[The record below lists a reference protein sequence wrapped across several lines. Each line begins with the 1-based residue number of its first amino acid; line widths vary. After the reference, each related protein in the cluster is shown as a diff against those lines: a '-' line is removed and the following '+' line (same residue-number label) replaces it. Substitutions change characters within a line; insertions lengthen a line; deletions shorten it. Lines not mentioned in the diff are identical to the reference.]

1 MTTEQI
7 VSRLAQF
14 PFLTSLIVIG
24 LGLLLGFLIAWIFWR
39 KRHRS
44 WKAALRRQEELA
56 SEAEGYKSRNRYFQ
70 SLTAERQKLAAEMDW
85 SKFDF
90 VSPEL
95 AVKLKEYG
103 IKDLANLISLSETQ
117 RGKLDSELAANG
129 LSLNWDSVGKAQAS
143 FQQAPNEFV
152 NNVKVDWGK
161 VEGVDAQTAGEL
173 QRMGIKSV
181 GDLEKMSPSERT
193 KFETEMKQKGVSW
206 DWGKLGGWK
215 TALGST
221 AAAVAGLGAGIASFG
236 KGAIDKT
243 GDALGSVGK
252 VDWGKVEGVD
262 SKTAGELQ
270 RMGIKSVGDLEKM
283 SPSERTKFEAEM
295 KQKGVSWDWGKLGGW
310 KTALGAATAG
320 VSGVAAGVS
329 NIGKGAIDKTSDA
342 FGVACSVDWG
352 KVEGVDAKTAGELQ
366 RMGIKSVGDLEKMS
380 PSERT
385 KFEAEMKQKGV
396 SWNWGKLGGWKTALG
411 SAAGVTGLGAGIAG
425 ASSSTRVDVGSGE
438 VDWGKVEGVNSK
450 TAGELQRMGIKSF
463 GDLEKMS
470 PLERTKFEAEM
481 KQKGVSWDW
490 GKLDSWKTDL
500 DQRSHLKG
508 PHFGR
513 PEVRVTGF
521 APVTEE
527 ASKSATATGNQ
538 GVAGGAVANVGAS
551 SGFATSNVG
560 GTGSSNAGA
569 AGSINVG
576 QMIAQDLKSTE
587 PPRLFKFAP
596 EWRDDL
602 TLLDGIDD
610 PQSRELRKMGIYNF
624 DQLHNLPHLEQ
635 ARLQA
640 WFGSKGWHLDMDQ
653 WRISSEGNTLN
664 PSTEL
669 IQDKAYEV
677 YCHRR
682 DHHLCGDESTDW
694 EQAEWAMRGN
704 PIWGYGVPHDVE
716 DYTQTMEGVT
726 QEARDE
732 LYRMGLY
739 NRHQVELLNEQ
750 ERRLL
755 TTWFA
760 GPRFGVDLTKS
771 FGWLSTL
778 KPAPAPS
785 DFCLLYTSPSPRDR
799 QKSRMPSSA

>member
-1 MTTEQI
+1 MTIEQI
-7 VSRLAQF
+7 VSRFAQF
-14 PFLTSLIVIG
+14 PFLTSLVVIG

-44 WKAALRRQEELA
+44 WKAALRRKEELA

-103 IKDLANLISLSETQ
+103 IKDLANLKSLSETQ

-193 KFETEMKQKGVSW
+193 KFE
-206 DWGKLGGWK
+206 
-215 TALGST
+215 
-221 AAAVAGLGAGIASFG
+221 
-236 KGAIDKT
+236 
-243 GDALGSVGK
+243 
-252 VDWGKVEGVD
+252 
-262 SKTAGELQ
+262 
-270 RMGIKSVGDLEKM
+270 
-283 SPSERTKFEAEM
+283 
-295 KQKGVSWDWGKLGGW
+295 
-310 KTALGAATAG
+310 
-320 VSGVAAGVS
+320 
-329 NIGKGAIDKTSDA
+329 
-342 FGVACSVDWG
+342 
-352 KVEGVDAKTAGELQ
+352 
-366 RMGIKSVGDLEKMS
+366 
-380 PSERT
+380 
-385 KFEAEMKQKGV
+385 AEMKQKGV

-411 SAAGVTGLGAGIAG
+411 STAAGVAGLGAGIANFGKGAIDKTGDALGAAGNVAGNVADATVKGAKGLVGG
-425 ASSSTRVDVGSGE
+425 ASSNTRVDAGSGDG
-438 VDWGKVEGVNSK
+438 DWSKVEGVDAQ
-450 TAGELQRMGIKSF
+450 TAGELQRMGIKSV
-463 GDLEKMS
+463 GELENMS
-470 PLERTKFEAEM
+470 PSERTKFEAEM

-490 GKLDSWKTDL
+490 GKLDSWKTD
-500 DQRSHLKG
+500 QNQKSHLKG

-527 ASKSATATGNQ
+527 VSKSAMSASNQ
-538 GVAGGAVANVGAS
+538 GVVASGAATGTAA
-551 SGFATSNVG
+551 SGFAASNVT
-560 GTGSSNAGA
+560 GTGSGNGGA

-576 QMIAQDLKSTE
+576 QVIAQDLKSTE
-587 PPRLFKFAP
+587 PPRLFESTAQWK
-596 EWRDDL
+596 DDL
-602 TLLDGIDD
+602 TLLDGIGD

-760 GPRFGVDLTKS
+760 GPRFGIDLTKS

-778 KPAPAPS
+778 RPAPAPS
-785 DFCLLYTSPSPRDR
+785 DLNFGAVCESEPSQIDDL
-799 QKSRMPSSA
+799 SRINGIGNATESDLNRLGIYHFSQIANWTAENSAAVAKTLGLENRIQEDSWIEQAKKLIERG

>member
-1 MTTEQI
+1 
-7 VSRLAQF
+7 
-14 PFLTSLIVIG
+14 
-24 LGLLLGFLIAWIFWR
+24 
-39 KRHRS
+39 
-44 WKAALRRQEELA
+44 
-56 SEAEGYKSRNRYFQ
+56 
-70 SLTAERQKLAAEMDW
+70 
-85 SKFDF
+85 
-90 VSPEL
+90 
-95 AVKLKEYG
+95 
-103 IKDLANLISLSETQ
+103 
-117 RGKLDSELAANG
+117 
-129 LSLNWDSVGKAQAS
+129 
-143 FQQAPNEFV
+143 
-152 NNVKVDWGK
+152 
-161 VEGVDAQTAGEL
+161 
-173 QRMGIKSV
+173 MGIKSI
-181 GDLEKMSPSERT
+181 GDLENMSP
-193 KFETEMKQKGVSW
+193 
-206 DWGKLGGWK
+206 
-215 TALGST
+215 
-221 AAAVAGLGAGIASFG
+221 
-236 KGAIDKT
+236 
-243 GDALGSVGK
+243 
-252 VDWGKVEGVD
+252 
-262 SKTAGELQ
+262 
-270 RMGIKSVGDLEKM
+270 
-283 SPSERTKFEAEM
+283 PERTKFEAEM

-310 KTALGAATAG
+310 KT
-320 VSGVAAGVS
+320 
-329 NIGKGAIDKTSDA
+329 
-342 FGVACSVDWG
+342 
-352 KVEGVDAKTAGELQ
+352 
-366 RMGIKSVGDLEKMS
+366 DLN
-380 PSERT
+380 
-385 KFEAEMKQKGV
+385 QK
-396 SWNWGKLGGWKTALG
+396 
-411 SAAGVTGLGAGIAG
+411 
-425 ASSSTRVDVGSGE
+425 
-438 VDWGKVEGVNSK
+438 
-450 TAGELQRMGIKSF
+450 
-463 GDLEKMS
+463 
-470 PLERTKFEAEM
+470 
-481 KQKGVSWDW
+481 
-490 GKLDSWKTDL
+490 
-500 DQRSHLKG
+500 SHLKG

-513 PEVRVTGF
+513 REVRVTGF

-527 ASKSATATGNQ
+527 ASKSVPAASNQ
-538 GVAGGAVANVGAS
+538 DFAGGAVANGGAA

-560 GTGSSNAGA
+560 GIGASNAGA

-576 QMIAQDLKSTE
+576 QVIAQDLKSTE

-664 PSTEL
+664 PSIEL

-716 DYTQTMEGVT
+716 DYTQTMAGVT

-778 KPAPAPS
+778 RPAPAPS
-785 DFCLLYTSPSPRDR
+785 DLNFGAVCESEPNQIDDLSRINGIGNATESDLNRLGIYHFR
-799 QKSRMPSSA
+799 QIANWTPENTAAVAETLGLGNRIQEDAWIEQAKRLVERG

>member
-1 MTTEQI
+1 MTIEKI
-7 VSRLAQF
+7 VSWIAQY
-14 PFLTSLIVIG
+14 PFVTSLVVITI
-24 LGLLLGFLIAWIFWR
+24 GLLLGFLLAWIFWR
-39 KRHRS
+39 RRYQS
-44 WKAALRRQEELA
+44 WKAALRRKEKLV
-56 SEAEGYKSRNRYFQ
+56 SEAEGYKSRSRYFQ
-70 SLTAERQKLAAEMDW
+70 SLVAERQKLAAEMDW

-103 IKDLANLISLSETQ
+103 IKDLANLNSLSASQ

-129 LSLNWDSVGKAQAS
+129 LSLNWDSAGKAQAS
-143 FQQAPNEFV
+143 LEQAQIDL
-152 NNVKVDWGK
+152 VKNIDVDWGK
-161 VEGVDAQTAGEL
+161 VEGVDYRTARELKRMGFKNIGEL
-173 QRMGIKSV
+173 ES
-181 GDLEKMSPSERT
+181 
-193 KFETEMKQKGVSW
+193 
-206 DWGKLGGWK
+206 
-215 TALGST
+215 
-221 AAAVAGLGAGIASFG
+221 
-236 KGAIDKT
+236 
-243 GDALGSVGK
+243 
-252 VDWGKVEGVD
+252 
-262 SKTAGELQ
+262 
-270 RMGIKSVGDLEKM
+270 M

-295 KQKGVSWDWGKLGGW
+295 KQ
-310 KTALGAATAG
+310 
-320 VSGVAAGVS
+320 
-329 NIGKGAIDKTSDA
+329 N
-342 FGVACSVDWG
+342 
-352 KVEGVDAKTAGELQ
+352 
-366 RMGIKSVGDLEKMS
+366 
-380 PSERT
+380 
-385 KFEAEMKQKGV
+385 GV
-396 SWNWGKLGGWKTALG
+396 SWNWGKLGGWKTALV
-411 SAAGVTGLGAGIAG
+411 SAAGVTGLSAISAG
-425 ASSSTRVDVGSGE
+425 AANVEGAKEPGSGVSLSTRVDAKFDAVGGE
-438 VDWGKVEGVNSK
+438 VDWGKVDGIAPQA
-450 TAGELQRMGIKSF
+450 AGELKRMGIKSIEE
-463 GDLEKMS
+463 LESMS
-470 PLERTKFEAEM
+470 PVERTKFEAEM

-500 DQRSHLKG
+500 SQKSHLKG

-527 ASKSATATGNQ
+527 ASKSALATNNQ
-538 GVAGGAVANVGAS
+538 GVAGGTVASGAA
-551 SGFATSNVG
+551 SGIAAGSVT
-560 GTGSSNAGA
+560 GTGSNTSSAGK

-576 QMIAQDLKSTE
+576 QIIAQDLKSTE

-610 PQSRELRKMGIYNF
+610 PQSRELRKMGICNF

-664 PSTEL
+664 PSTES
-669 IQDKAYEV
+669 IQNKAYEV

-716 DYTQTMEGVT
+716 DYTQSMEGVT

-755 TTWFA
+755 TSWFA
-760 GPRFGVDLTKS
+760 GPRFGVDLTKA

-785 DFCLLYTSPSPRDR
+785 DLNFGAVCESEPDQIDDLSRINGIGNATESDLNRLGIYHFR
-799 QKSRMPSSA
+799 QIANWTAENSAAVAETLGLENRIQEDSWIEQAKKLIDHG

>member
-1 MTTEQI
+1 MTIEKI
-7 VSRLAQF
+7 VSWIAQY
-14 PFLTSLIVIG
+14 PFVTSLVVITI
-24 LGLLLGFLIAWIFWR
+24 GLLLGFLLAWIFWR
-39 KRHRS
+39 RRYQS
-44 WKAALRRQEELA
+44 WKAALRRKEKLV
-56 SEAEGYKSRNRYFQ
+56 SEAEGYKSRSRYFQ
-70 SLTAERQKLAAEMDW
+70 SLVAERQKLAAEMDW

-103 IKDLANLISLSETQ
+103 IKDLANLNSLSASQ

-129 LSLNWDSVGKAQAS
+129 LSLNWDSAGKAQAS
-143 FQQAPNEFV
+143 LEQAQIDL
-152 NNVKVDWGK
+152 VKNIDVDWGK
-161 VEGVDAQTAGEL
+161 VEGVDYRTARELKRMGFKNIGEL
-173 QRMGIKSV
+173 ES
-181 GDLEKMSPSERT
+181 
-193 KFETEMKQKGVSW
+193 
-206 DWGKLGGWK
+206 
-215 TALGST
+215 
-221 AAAVAGLGAGIASFG
+221 
-236 KGAIDKT
+236 
-243 GDALGSVGK
+243 
-252 VDWGKVEGVD
+252 
-262 SKTAGELQ
+262 
-270 RMGIKSVGDLEKM
+270 M

-295 KQKGVSWDWGKLGGW
+295 KQ
-310 KTALGAATAG
+310 
-320 VSGVAAGVS
+320 
-329 NIGKGAIDKTSDA
+329 N
-342 FGVACSVDWG
+342 
-352 KVEGVDAKTAGELQ
+352 
-366 RMGIKSVGDLEKMS
+366 
-380 PSERT
+380 
-385 KFEAEMKQKGV
+385 GV
-396 SWNWGKLGGWKTALG
+396 SWNWGKIGGWKTALV
-411 SAAGVTGLGAGIAG
+411 SAAGVTGLSAISAG
-425 ASSSTRVDVGSGE
+425 AANVEGAKEPGSGVSLSTRVDAKFDAVGGE
-438 VDWGKVEGVNSK
+438 VDWGKVDGIAPQA
-450 TAGELQRMGIKSF
+450 AGELKRMGIKSIEE
-463 GDLEKMS
+463 LESMS
-470 PLERTKFEAEM
+470 PVERTKFEAEM

-500 DQRSHLKG
+500 SQKSHLKG

-527 ASKSATATGNQ
+527 ASKSALATNNQ
-538 GVAGGAVANVGAS
+538 GVAGGTVASGAA
-551 SGFATSNVG
+551 SGIAAGSVT
-560 GTGSSNAGA
+560 GTGSNTSSAGK

-576 QMIAQDLKSTE
+576 QIIAQDLKSTE

-664 PSTEL
+664 PSIEL

-716 DYTQTMEGVT
+716 DYTQTMAGVT

-778 KPAPAPS
+778 RPAPAPS
-785 DFCLLYTSPSPRDR
+785 DLNFGAVCESEPNQIDDLSRINGIGNATESDLNRLGIYHFR
-799 QKSRMPSSA
+799 QIANWTPENTAAVAETLGLGNRIQEDAWIEQAKRLVERG

>member
-1 MTTEQI
+1 MTIEKI
-7 VSRLAQF
+7 VSWIAQY
-14 PFLTSLIVIG
+14 PFVTSLVVITI
-24 LGLLLGFLIAWIFWR
+24 GLLLGFLLAWIFWR
-39 KRHRS
+39 RRYQS
-44 WKAALRRQEELA
+44 WKAALRRKEKLV
-56 SEAEGYKSRNRYFQ
+56 SEAEGYKSRSRYFQ
-70 SLTAERQKLAAEMDW
+70 SLVAERQKLAAEMDW

-103 IKDLANLISLSETQ
+103 IKDLANLNSLSASQ

-129 LSLNWDSVGKAQAS
+129 LSLNWDSAGKAQAS
-143 FQQAPNEFV
+143 LEQAQIDL
-152 NNVKVDWGK
+152 VKNIDVDWGK
-161 VEGVDAQTAGEL
+161 VEGVDYRTARELKRMGFKNIGEL
-173 QRMGIKSV
+173 ES
-181 GDLEKMSPSERT
+181 
-193 KFETEMKQKGVSW
+193 
-206 DWGKLGGWK
+206 
-215 TALGST
+215 
-221 AAAVAGLGAGIASFG
+221 
-236 KGAIDKT
+236 
-243 GDALGSVGK
+243 
-252 VDWGKVEGVD
+252 
-262 SKTAGELQ
+262 
-270 RMGIKSVGDLEKM
+270 M

-295 KQKGVSWDWGKLGGW
+295 KQ
-310 KTALGAATAG
+310 
-320 VSGVAAGVS
+320 
-329 NIGKGAIDKTSDA
+329 N
-342 FGVACSVDWG
+342 
-352 KVEGVDAKTAGELQ
+352 
-366 RMGIKSVGDLEKMS
+366 
-380 PSERT
+380 
-385 KFEAEMKQKGV
+385 GV
-396 SWNWGKLGGWKTALG
+396 SWNWGKLGGWKTALV
-411 SAAGVTGLGAGIAG
+411 SAAGVTGLSAISAG
-425 ASSSTRVDVGSGE
+425 AANVEGAKEPGSGVSLSTRVNAKFDAVGGE
-438 VDWGKVEGVNSK
+438 VDWGKVDGIAPQA
-450 TAGELQRMGIKSF
+450 AGELKRMGIKSIEE
-463 GDLEKMS
+463 LESMS
-470 PLERTKFEAEM
+470 PVERTKFEAEM

-500 DQRSHLKG
+500 SQKSHLKG

-527 ASKSATATGNQ
+527 ASKSALATNNQ
-538 GVAGGAVANVGAS
+538 GVAGGTVASGAA
-551 SGFATSNVG
+551 SGIAAGSVT
-560 GTGSSNAGA
+560 GTGSNTSSAGK

-576 QMIAQDLKSTE
+576 QIIAQDLKSTE

-610 PQSRELRKMGIYNF
+610 PQSRELRKMGICNF

-664 PSTEL
+664 PSTES
-669 IQDKAYEV
+669 IQNKAYEV

-716 DYTQTMEGVT
+716 DYTQSMEGVT

-755 TTWFA
+755 TSWFA
-760 GPRFGVDLTKS
+760 GPRFGVDLTKA

-785 DFCLLYTSPSPRDR
+785 DLNFGAVCESEPDQIDDLSRINGIGNATESDLNRLGIYHFR
-799 QKSRMPSSA
+799 QIANWTAENSAAVAETLGLENRIQEDSWIEQAKKLIDHG

>member
-1 MTTEQI
+1 MTIEQI
-7 VSRLAQF
+7 VSRFAQF
-14 PFLTSLIVIG
+14 PFLTSLVVIG

-103 IKDLANLISLSETQ
+103 IKDLANLKSLSETQ

-152 NNVKVDWGK
+152 NNV
-161 VEGVDAQTAGEL
+161 
-173 QRMGIKSV
+173 
-181 GDLEKMSPSERT
+181 
-193 KFETEMKQKGVSW
+193 
-206 DWGKLGGWK
+206 
-215 TALGST
+215 
-221 AAAVAGLGAGIASFG
+221 
-236 KGAIDKT
+236 
-243 GDALGSVGK
+243 K

-411 SAAGVTGLGAGIAG
+411 STAGVTGLGAGIAG

-470 PLERTKFEAEM
+470 PSERTKFEAEM

-490 GKLDSWKTDL
+490 GKLGGWKTDL
-500 DQRSHLKG
+500 NQKSHLKG

-513 PEVRVTGF
+513 REVRVTGF

-527 ASKSATATGNQ
+527 ASKSVPAASNQ
-538 GVAGGAVANVGAS
+538 DFAGGAVANGGAA

-560 GTGSSNAGA
+560 GIGASNAGA

-576 QMIAQDLKSTE
+576 QVIAQDLKSTE

-610 PQSRELRKMGIYNF
+610 PQSRELRKMGICNF

-664 PSTEL
+664 PSIEL

-716 DYTQTMEGVT
+716 DYTQTMAGVT

-778 KPAPAPS
+778 RPAPAPS
-785 DFCLLYTSPSPRDR
+785 DLNFGAVCESEPNQIDDLSRINGIGNATESDLNRLGIYHFR
-799 QKSRMPSSA
+799 QIANWTPENTAAVAETLGLGNRIQEDAWIEQAKRLVERG

>member
-1 MTTEQI
+1 MTMEQI
-7 VSRLAQF
+7 VFRFSQF
-14 PFLTSLIVIG
+14 PFLTSLVVIAV
-24 LGLLLGFLIAWIFWR
+24 GLLLGFLFAWIFWR
-39 KRHRS
+39 RRHRS
-44 WKAALRRQEELA
+44 WKAALQRQSELA
-56 SEAEGYKSRNRYFQ
+56 SEAAGYKSRSRYYQ
-70 SLTAERQKLAAEMDW
+70 SLLAERQKLAAAMDW
-85 SKFDF
+85 SRFDF
-90 VSPEL
+90 VSPKL

-103 IKDLANLISLSETQ
+103 IKDLENLNSLSEIQ
-117 RGKLDSELAANG
+117 RGKLDSELAVNG
-129 LSLNWDSVGKAQAS
+129 LSLNWDSVGKAKASLEQA
-143 FQQAPNEFV
+143 QNELV
-152 NNVKVDWGK
+152 KNVDVDWGK
-161 VEGVDAQTAGEL
+161 VEGIDPQTAREL
-173 QRMGIKSV
+173 QRMGIKSI
-181 GDLEKMSPSERT
+181 GDLEDMSPSERT
-193 KFETEMKQKGVSW
+193 KFEIELKQKGVNW
-206 DWGKLGGWK
+206 DWSKLGGWK
-215 TALGST
+215 TALGS
-221 AAAVAGLGAGIASFG
+221 VAGITGLGAAVDGASSN
-236 KGAIDKT
+236 ARVDAPS
-243 GDALGSVGK
+243 GD
-252 VDWGKVEGVD
+252 VDWRKVEGVD
-262 SKTAGELQ
+262 AKTAGELQ
-270 RMGIKSVGDLEKM
+270 RMGIKSVGDLENM

-310 KTALGAATAG
+310 KTALGT
-320 VSGVAAGVS
+320 AAGVTGLAAGVA
-329 NIGKGAIDKTSDA
+329 NIGKRAIDKTGDA
-342 FGVACSVDWG
+342 LGAVGNVAGNAADVTVNGAKGLVGGASSSTRVDAGSGDVDWG
-352 KVEGVDAKTAGELQ
+352 KVEGVDAKTASELQ
-366 RMGIKSVGDLEKMS
+366 RLGIKSIGDLENML
-380 PSERT
+380 P
-385 KFEAEMKQKGV
+385 
-396 SWNWGKLGGWKTALG
+396 
-411 SAAGVTGLGAGIAG
+411 
-425 ASSSTRVDVGSGE
+425 
-438 VDWGKVEGVNSK
+438 
-450 TAGELQRMGIKSF
+450 
-463 GDLEKMS
+463 
-470 PLERTKFEAEM
+470 PERTKFEAEM

-490 GKLDSWKTDL
+490 GKLGGWKTDL
-500 DQRSHLKG
+500 KQKSHLKG

-513 PEVRVTGF
+513 REVRVTGF

-527 ASKSATATGNQ
+527 ASKSVPAASNQ
-538 GVAGGAVANVGAS
+538 DFAGGAVANGGAA

-560 GTGSSNAGA
+560 GIGASNAGA

-576 QMIAQDLKSTE
+576 QVIAQDLKSTE

-664 PSTEL
+664 PSIEL

-716 DYTQTMEGVT
+716 DYTQTMAGVT

-778 KPAPAPS
+778 RPAPAPS
-785 DFCLLYTSPSPRDR
+785 DLNFGAVCESEPNQIDDLSRINGIGNATESDLNRLGIYHFR
-799 QKSRMPSSA
+799 QIANWTPENTAAVAETLGLGNRIQEDAWIEQAKRLVERG

>member
-1 MTTEQI
+1 MTIEKI
-7 VSRLAQF
+7 VSWIAQY
-14 PFLTSLIVIG
+14 PFVTSLVVITI
-24 LGLLLGFLIAWIFWR
+24 GLLLGFLLAWIFWR
-39 KRHRS
+39 RRYQS
-44 WKAALRRQEELA
+44 WKAALRRKEKLV
-56 SEAEGYKSRNRYFQ
+56 SEAEGYKSRSRYFQ
-70 SLTAERQKLAAEMDW
+70 SLVAERQKLAAEMDW

-103 IKDLANLISLSETQ
+103 IKDLANLNSLSASQ

-129 LSLNWDSVGKAQAS
+129 LSLNWDSAGKAQAS
-143 FQQAPNEFV
+143 LEQAQIDL
-152 NNVKVDWGK
+152 VKNIDVDWGK
-161 VEGVDAQTAGEL
+161 VEGVDYRTARELKRMGFKNIGEL
-173 QRMGIKSV
+173 ES
-181 GDLEKMSPSERT
+181 
-193 KFETEMKQKGVSW
+193 
-206 DWGKLGGWK
+206 
-215 TALGST
+215 
-221 AAAVAGLGAGIASFG
+221 
-236 KGAIDKT
+236 
-243 GDALGSVGK
+243 
-252 VDWGKVEGVD
+252 
-262 SKTAGELQ
+262 
-270 RMGIKSVGDLEKM
+270 M

-295 KQKGVSWDWGKLGGW
+295 KQ
-310 KTALGAATAG
+310 
-320 VSGVAAGVS
+320 
-329 NIGKGAIDKTSDA
+329 N
-342 FGVACSVDWG
+342 
-352 KVEGVDAKTAGELQ
+352 
-366 RMGIKSVGDLEKMS
+366 
-380 PSERT
+380 
-385 KFEAEMKQKGV
+385 GV
-396 SWNWGKLGGWKTALG
+396 SWNWGKLGGWKPALV
-411 SAAGVTGLGAGIAG
+411 SAAGVTGLSAISAG
-425 ASSSTRVDVGSGE
+425 AANVEGAKEPGSGVSLSTRVDAKFDAVGGE
-438 VDWGKVEGVNSK
+438 VDWGKVDGIAPQA
-450 TAGELQRMGIKSF
+450 AGELKRMGIKSIEE
-463 GDLEKMS
+463 LESMS
-470 PLERTKFEAEM
+470 PVERTKFEAEM

-500 DQRSHLKG
+500 SQKSHLKG

-527 ASKSATATGNQ
+527 ASKSALATNNQ
-538 GVAGGAVANVGAS
+538 GVAGGTVASGAA
-551 SGFATSNVG
+551 SGIAAGSVT
-560 GTGSSNAGA
+560 GTGSNTSSAGK

-576 QMIAQDLKSTE
+576 QIIAQDLKSTE

-610 PQSRELRKMGIYNF
+610 PQSRELRKMGICNF

-664 PSTEL
+664 PSTES
-669 IQDKAYEV
+669 IQNKAYEV

-716 DYTQTMEGVT
+716 DYTQSMEGVT

-755 TTWFA
+755 TSWFA
-760 GPRFGVDLTKS
+760 GPRFGVDLTKA

-785 DFCLLYTSPSPRDR
+785 DLNFGAVCESEPDQIDDLSRINGIGNATESDLNRLGIYHFR
-799 QKSRMPSSA
+799 QIANWTAENSAAVAETLGLENRIQEDSWIEQAKKLIDHG

>member
-1 MTTEQI
+1 MTIEKI
-7 VSRLAQF
+7 VSWIAQY
-14 PFLTSLIVIG
+14 PFVTSLAVITI
-24 LGLLLGFLIAWIFWR
+24 GLLLGFLLAWIFWR
-39 KRHRS
+39 RRYQS
-44 WKAALRRQEELA
+44 WKAALRRKEKLV
-56 SEAEGYKSRNRYFQ
+56 SEAEGYKSRSRYFQ
-70 SLTAERQKLAAEMDW
+70 SLVAERQKLAAEMDW

-103 IKDLANLISLSETQ
+103 IKDLANLNSLSASQ

-129 LSLNWDSVGKAQAS
+129 LSLNWDSAGKAQAS
-143 FQQAPNEFV
+143 LEQAQIDL
-152 NNVKVDWGK
+152 VKNIDVDWGK
-161 VEGVDAQTAGEL
+161 VEGVDYRTARELKRMGFKNIGEL
-173 QRMGIKSV
+173 ES
-181 GDLEKMSPSERT
+181 
-193 KFETEMKQKGVSW
+193 
-206 DWGKLGGWK
+206 
-215 TALGST
+215 
-221 AAAVAGLGAGIASFG
+221 
-236 KGAIDKT
+236 
-243 GDALGSVGK
+243 
-252 VDWGKVEGVD
+252 
-262 SKTAGELQ
+262 
-270 RMGIKSVGDLEKM
+270 M

-295 KQKGVSWDWGKLGGW
+295 KQ
-310 KTALGAATAG
+310 
-320 VSGVAAGVS
+320 
-329 NIGKGAIDKTSDA
+329 N
-342 FGVACSVDWG
+342 
-352 KVEGVDAKTAGELQ
+352 
-366 RMGIKSVGDLEKMS
+366 
-380 PSERT
+380 
-385 KFEAEMKQKGV
+385 GV
-396 SWNWGKLGGWKTALG
+396 SWNWGKLGGWKTALV
-411 SAAGVTGLGAGIAG
+411 SAAGVTGLSAISAG
-425 ASSSTRVDVGSGE
+425 AANVEGAKEPGSGVSLSTRVDAKFDAVGGE
-438 VDWGKVEGVNSK
+438 VDWGKVDGIAPQA
-450 TAGELQRMGIKSF
+450 AGELKRMGIKSIEE
-463 GDLEKMS
+463 LESMS
-470 PLERTKFEAEM
+470 PVERTKFEAEM

-500 DQRSHLKG
+500 SQKSHLKG

-527 ASKSATATGNQ
+527 ASKSALATNNQ
-538 GVAGGAVANVGAS
+538 GVAGGTVASGAA
-551 SGFATSNVG
+551 SGIAAGSVT
-560 GTGSSNAGA
+560 GTGSNTSSAGK

-576 QMIAQDLKSTE
+576 QIIAQDLKSTE

-610 PQSRELRKMGIYNF
+610 PQSRELRKMGICNF

-664 PSTEL
+664 PSTES
-669 IQDKAYEV
+669 IQNKAYEV

-716 DYTQTMEGVT
+716 DYTQSMEGVT

-755 TTWFA
+755 TSWFA
-760 GPRFGVDLTKS
+760 GPRFGVDLTKA

-785 DFCLLYTSPSPRDR
+785 DLNFGAVCESEPDQIDDLSRINGIGNATESDLNRLGIYHFR
-799 QKSRMPSSA
+799 QIANWTAENSAAVAETLGLENRIQEDSWIEQAKKLIDHG

>member
-1 MTTEQI
+1 MTIEKI
-7 VSRLAQF
+7 VSWIAQY
-14 PFLTSLIVIG
+14 PFVTSLVVITI
-24 LGLLLGFLIAWIFWR
+24 GLLLGFLLAWIFWR
-39 KRHRS
+39 RRYQS
-44 WKAALRRQEELA
+44 WKAALRRKEKLV
-56 SEAEGYKSRNRYFQ
+56 SEAEGYKSRSRYFQ
-70 SLTAERQKLAAEMDW
+70 SLVAERQKLAAEMDW

-103 IKDLANLISLSETQ
+103 IKDLANLNSLSASQ

-129 LSLNWDSVGKAQAS
+129 LSLNWDSAGKAQAS
-143 FQQAPNEFV
+143 LEQAQIDL
-152 NNVKVDWGK
+152 VKNIDVDWGK
-161 VEGVDAQTAGEL
+161 VEGVDYRTARELKRMGFKNIGEL
-173 QRMGIKSV
+173 ES
-181 GDLEKMSPSERT
+181 
-193 KFETEMKQKGVSW
+193 
-206 DWGKLGGWK
+206 
-215 TALGST
+215 
-221 AAAVAGLGAGIASFG
+221 
-236 KGAIDKT
+236 
-243 GDALGSVGK
+243 
-252 VDWGKVEGVD
+252 
-262 SKTAGELQ
+262 
-270 RMGIKSVGDLEKM
+270 M

-295 KQKGVSWDWGKLGGW
+295 KQ
-310 KTALGAATAG
+310 
-320 VSGVAAGVS
+320 
-329 NIGKGAIDKTSDA
+329 N
-342 FGVACSVDWG
+342 
-352 KVEGVDAKTAGELQ
+352 
-366 RMGIKSVGDLEKMS
+366 
-380 PSERT
+380 
-385 KFEAEMKQKGV
+385 GV
-396 SWNWGKLGGWKTALG
+396 SWNWGKLGGWKPALV
-411 SAAGVTGLGAGIAG
+411 SAAGVTGLSAISAG
-425 ASSSTRVDVGSGE
+425 AANVEGVKEPGSGVSLSTRVDAKFNAVGGE
-438 VDWGKVEGVNSK
+438 VDWGKVDGIAPQA
-450 TAGELQRMGIKSF
+450 AGELKRMGIKSIEE
-463 GDLEKMS
+463 LESMS
-470 PLERTKFEAEM
+470 PVERTKFEAEM

-500 DQRSHLKG
+500 SQKSHLKG

-527 ASKSATATGNQ
+527 ASKSALATNNQ
-538 GVAGGAVANVGAS
+538 GVAGGTVASGAA
-551 SGFATSNVG
+551 SGIAAGSVT
-560 GTGSSNAGA
+560 GTGSNTSSAGK

-576 QMIAQDLKSTE
+576 QIIAQDLKSTE

-610 PQSRELRKMGIYNF
+610 PQSRELRKMGICNF

-664 PSTEL
+664 PSTES
-669 IQDKAYEV
+669 IQNKAYEV

-716 DYTQTMEGVT
+716 DYTQSMEGVT

-755 TTWFA
+755 TSWFA
-760 GPRFGVDLTKS
+760 GPRFGVDLTKA

-785 DFCLLYTSPSPRDR
+785 DLNFGAVCESEPDQIDDLSRINGIGNATESDLNRLGIYHFR
-799 QKSRMPSSA
+799 QIANWTAENSAAVAETLGLENRIQEDSWIEQAKKLIDHG

>member
-44 WKAALRRQEELA
+44 WKAALRRKEELA

-103 IKDLANLISLSETQ
+103 IKDLANLKSLSETQ

-181 GDLEKMSPSERT
+181 GDLEKMS
-193 KFETEMKQKGVSW
+193 
-206 DWGKLGGWK
+206 L
-215 TALGST
+215 
-221 AAAVAGLGAGIASFG
+221 
-236 KGAIDKT
+236 
-243 GDALGSVGK
+243 
-252 VDWGKVEGVD
+252 
-262 SKTAGELQ
+262 
-270 RMGIKSVGDLEKM
+270 
-283 SPSERTKFEAEM
+283 SERTKFEAEM

-438 VDWGKVEGVNSK
+438 VDWGKVEGVDAK
-450 TAGELQRMGIKSF
+450 TAGELQQMGIKSV

-470 PLERTKFEAEM
+470 PSERTKFEAEM

-490 GKLDSWKTDL
+490 GKLDSWKT
-500 DQRSHLKG
+500 
-508 PHFGR
+508 
-513 PEVRVTGF
+513 
-521 APVTEE
+521 
-527 ASKSATATGNQ
+527 
-538 GVAGGAVANVGAS
+538 
-551 SGFATSNVG
+551 
-560 GTGSSNAGA
+560 
-569 AGSINVG
+569 
-576 QMIAQDLKSTE
+576 
-587 PPRLFKFAP
+587 
-596 EWRDDL
+596 
-602 TLLDGIDD
+602 
-610 PQSRELRKMGIYNF
+610 
-624 DQLHNLPHLEQ
+624 
-635 ARLQA
+635 
-640 WFGSKGWHLDMDQ
+640 
-653 WRISSEGNTLN
+653 
-664 PSTEL
+664 
-669 IQDKAYEV
+669 
-677 YCHRR
+677 
-682 DHHLCGDESTDW
+682 
-694 EQAEWAMRGN
+694 
-704 PIWGYGVPHDVE
+704 
-716 DYTQTMEGVT
+716 
-726 QEARDE
+726 
-732 LYRMGLY
+732 
-739 NRHQVELLNEQ
+739 
-750 ERRLL
+750 
-755 TTWFA
+755 
-760 GPRFGVDLTKS
+760 
-771 FGWLSTL
+771 
-778 KPAPAPS
+778 
-785 DFCLLYTSPSPRDR
+785 CLLYTSPSPRDR
-799 QKSRMPSSA
+799 G

>member
-1 MTTEQI
+1 MTIEKI
-7 VSRLAQF
+7 VSWIAQY
-14 PFLTSLIVIG
+14 PFVTSLVVITI
-24 LGLLLGFLIAWIFWR
+24 GLLLGFLLAWIFWR
-39 KRHRS
+39 RRYQS
-44 WKAALRRQEELA
+44 WKAALRRKEKLV
-56 SEAEGYKSRNRYFQ
+56 SEAEGYKSRSRYFQ
-70 SLTAERQKLAAEMDW
+70 SLVAERQKLAAEMDW

-103 IKDLANLISLSETQ
+103 IKDLANLNSLSASQ

-129 LSLNWDSVGKAQAS
+129 LSLNWDSAGKAQAS
-143 FQQAPNEFV
+143 LEQAQIDL
-152 NNVKVDWGK
+152 VKNIDVDWGK
-161 VEGVDAQTAGEL
+161 VEGVDYRTARELKRMGFKNIGEL
-173 QRMGIKSV
+173 ES
-181 GDLEKMSPSERT
+181 
-193 KFETEMKQKGVSW
+193 
-206 DWGKLGGWK
+206 
-215 TALGST
+215 
-221 AAAVAGLGAGIASFG
+221 
-236 KGAIDKT
+236 
-243 GDALGSVGK
+243 
-252 VDWGKVEGVD
+252 
-262 SKTAGELQ
+262 
-270 RMGIKSVGDLEKM
+270 M

-295 KQKGVSWDWGKLGGW
+295 KQ
-310 KTALGAATAG
+310 
-320 VSGVAAGVS
+320 
-329 NIGKGAIDKTSDA
+329 N
-342 FGVACSVDWG
+342 
-352 KVEGVDAKTAGELQ
+352 
-366 RMGIKSVGDLEKMS
+366 
-380 PSERT
+380 
-385 KFEAEMKQKGV
+385 GV
-396 SWNWGKLGGWKTALG
+396 SWNWGKLGGWKTALV
-411 SAAGVTGLGAGIAG
+411 SAAGVTGLSAISAG
-425 ASSSTRVDVGSGE
+425 AANVEGAKEPGSGVSLSTRVDAKFDAVGGE
-438 VDWGKVEGVNSK
+438 VDWGKVDGIAPQA
-450 TAGELQRMGIKSF
+450 AGELKRMGIKSIEE
-463 GDLEKMS
+463 LESMS
-470 PLERTKFEAEM
+470 PVERTKFEAEM

-500 DQRSHLKG
+500 SQKSHLKG

-527 ASKSATATGNQ
+527 ASKSALATNNQ
-538 GVAGGAVANVGAS
+538 GVAGGTVASGAA
-551 SGFATSNVG
+551 SGIAAGSVT
-560 GTGSSNAGA
+560 GTGSNTSSAGK

-576 QMIAQDLKSTE
+576 QIIAQDLKSTE

-610 PQSRELRKMGIYNF
+610 PQSRELRKMGICNF
-624 DQLHNLPHLEQ
+624 YQLHNLPHLEQ

-664 PSTEL
+664 PSTES
-669 IQDKAYEV
+669 IQNKAYEV

-716 DYTQTMEGVT
+716 DYTQSMEGVT

-755 TTWFA
+755 TSWFA
-760 GPRFGVDLTKS
+760 GPRFGVDLTKA

-785 DFCLLYTSPSPRDR
+785 DLNFGAVCESEPDQIDDLSRINGIGNATESDLNRLGIYHFR
-799 QKSRMPSSA
+799 QIANWTAENSAAVAETLGLENRIQEDSWIEQAKKLIDHG

>member
-1 MTTEQI
+1 M
-7 VSRLAQF
+7 LA
-14 PFLTSLIVIG
+14 
-24 LGLLLGFLIAWIFWR
+24 R
-39 KRHRS
+39 
-44 WKAALRRQEELA
+44 
-56 SEAEGYKSRNRYFQ
+56 
-70 SLTAERQKLAAEMDW
+70 
-85 SKFDF
+85 
-90 VSPEL
+90 
-95 AVKLKEYG
+95 
-103 IKDLANLISLSETQ
+103 
-117 RGKLDSELAANG
+117 
-129 LSLNWDSVGKAQAS
+129 
-143 FQQAPNEFV
+143 
-152 NNVKVDWGK
+152 
-161 VEGVDAQTAGEL
+161 
-173 QRMGIKSV
+173 
-181 GDLEKMSPSERT
+181 
-193 KFETEMKQKGVSW
+193 
-206 DWGKLGGWK
+206 
-215 TALGST
+215 
-221 AAAVAGLGAGIASFG
+221 
-236 KGAIDKT
+236 
-243 GDALGSVGK
+243 
-252 VDWGKVEGVD
+252 
-262 SKTAGELQ
+262 
-270 RMGIKSVGDLEKM
+270 
-283 SPSERTKFEAEM
+283 
-295 KQKGVSWDWGKLGGW
+295 
-310 KTALGAATAG
+310 
-320 VSGVAAGVS
+320 
-329 NIGKGAIDKTSDA
+329 
-342 FGVACSVDWG
+342 
-352 KVEGVDAKTAGELQ
+352 
-366 RMGIKSVGDLEKMS
+366 
-380 PSERT
+380 
-385 KFEAEMKQKGV
+385 
-396 SWNWGKLGGWKTALG
+396 
-411 SAAGVTGLGAGIAG
+411 
-425 ASSSTRVDVGSGE
+425 GE

-463 GDLEKMS
+463 GDLEEMS
-470 PLERTKFEAEM
+470 PLERTKFKAEM

-778 KPAPAPS
+778 RPAPAPS
-785 DFCLLYTSPSPRDR
+785 DLNFGVVCESEPSQIDDL
-799 QKSRMPSSA
+799 SRINGIGNATESDLNRLGIYHFSQIANWTAENSAAVAKTLGLENRIQEDSWIEQAKKLIERG

>member
-1 MTTEQI
+1 MTIEQI

-14 PFLTSLIVIG
+14 PFLTSLVVIG

-44 WKAALRRQEELA
+44 WKAALRRKEELA

-103 IKDLANLISLSETQ
+103 IKDLANLKSLSETQ

-152 NNVKVDWGK
+152 NNV
-161 VEGVDAQTAGEL
+161 
-173 QRMGIKSV
+173 
-181 GDLEKMSPSERT
+181 
-193 KFETEMKQKGVSW
+193 
-206 DWGKLGGWK
+206 
-215 TALGST
+215 
-221 AAAVAGLGAGIASFG
+221 
-236 KGAIDKT
+236 
-243 GDALGSVGK
+243 K

-352 KVEGVDAKTAGELQ
+352 KVEGVDAKTAGELK

-610 PQSRELRKMGIYNF
+610 PQSRELRKMGICNF

-664 PSTEL
+664 PSTES
-669 IQDKAYEV
+669 IQNKAYEV

-716 DYTQTMEGVT
+716 DYTQSMEGVT

-755 TTWFA
+755 TSWFA
-760 GPRFGVDLTKS
+760 GPRFGVDLTKA

-785 DFCLLYTSPSPRDR
+785 DLNFGAVCESEPDQIDDLSRINGIGNATESDLNRLGIYHFR
-799 QKSRMPSSA
+799 QIANWTAENSAAVAETLGLENRIQEDSWIEQAKKLIDHG